1 MKKASA
7 TIGILLSG
15 FVLVLLAASF
25 TDLELQTLI
34 RLGHNARFVQALLF
48 SLLTSCGATLCA
60 FILGVPAAFW
70 LSRSRHGL
78 ARVGGILLEV
88 PLVVPPLLIGVLLL
102 KVSGSAPAQQLF
114 NLVFTFKGALVAQFI
129 VAVPLLIKS
138 AESAFSLVPQR
149 YEQLATTMGSSPLR
163 AFVDTTWPLAWP
175 GIMSGVLM
183 AWMRTLGEFGATL
196 MVGGGIPGKTE
207 NIPIFIYL
215 SISEGDF
222 AAGMGAC
229 ALLLLTVVALL
240 LLLRWRAPRR
250 VAAPEQQDD

>member
-1 MKKASA
+1 MKKATAS
-7 TIGILLSG
+7 IGILLSC
-15 FVLVLLAASF
+15 FVLVLFATSF
-25 TDLELQTLI
+25 TDLELRTLVG
-34 RLGHNARFVQALLF
+34 LGHNTRFARALVF

-60 FILGVPAAFW
+60 FVLGVPTAFW

-78 ARVGGILLEV
+78 ARLGGIVLEV

-102 KVSGSAPAQQLF
+102 KVSGHPLAQQLF
-114 NLVFTFKGALVAQFI
+114 NLVFTFQGALLAQFI
-129 VAVPLLIKS
+129 VAVPLMIKS
-138 AESAFSLVPQR
+138 AESAFRLVPCR

-163 AFVDTTWPLAWP
+163 AFLDTTWPLAWP
-175 GIMSGVLM
+175 GIMSGILM
-183 AWMRTLGEFGATL
+183 TWMRTLGEFGATL

-229 ALLLLTVVALL
+229 ALLILTVLVLL
-240 LLLRWRAPRR
+240 LLLRWRTAGRI
-250 VAAPEQQDD
+250 VAQEQLDD

>member
-1 MKKASA
+1 MKNAAAS
-7 TIGILLSG
+7 IGILLSG

-25 TDLELQTLI
+25 TDLELQTLV
-34 RLGHNARFVQALLF
+34 RLGQNERFVKALLF
-48 SLLTSCGATLCA
+48 SLLTSGGATFCA
-60 FILGVPAAFW
+60 FVLGVPAAFW
-70 LSRSRHGL
+70 LSRSRHVL
-78 ARVGGILLEV
+78 ARLGGILLEV

-102 KVSGSAPAQQLF
+102 KVSGSAVAQQLF
-114 NLVFTFKGALVAQFI
+114 KLVFTFKGALLAQFI
-129 VAVPLLIKS
+129 VALPLMIKS

-149 YEQLATTMGSSPLR
+149 YEQLATTMGSSPFR
-163 AFVDTTWPLAWP
+163 AFIDTTWPLAWP
-175 GIMSGVLM
+175 GIMSGILVT
-183 AWMRTLGEFGATL
+183 WMRTLGEFGATL

-240 LLLRWRAPRR
+240 LLLRWRTQGR
-250 VAAPEQQDD
+250 VAAPEQLED